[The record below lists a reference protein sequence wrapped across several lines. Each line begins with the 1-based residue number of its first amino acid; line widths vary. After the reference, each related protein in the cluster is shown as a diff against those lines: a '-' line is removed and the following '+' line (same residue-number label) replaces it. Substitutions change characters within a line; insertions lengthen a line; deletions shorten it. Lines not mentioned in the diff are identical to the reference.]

1 MIQGAGYGVNSLRFR
16 LMAGALSIALV
27 AVFTG
32 LLAAY
37 GAAETANR
45 IKQSVAAQHR
55 MEILSSLSARISD
68 YAVVGVEAGGADIPA
83 EARKAR
89 LQSQATLVEE
99 AFGRMEAAL
108 TIAVEESRSMGET
121 EQMRRATRSLVLARM
136 KAQFVALRRSLEEV
150 GSGPHLRAILDG
162 FATQFSPLLNEAI
175 ADERRDRDL
184 ASKSVEELHDLMVY
198 LALASGLIAVVL
210 VILFHRLL
218 IRPLIQRLNRIALA
232 ANDIGS
238 GDFDIDLPVTRRD
251 ELGALFDVINSMA
264 ERLRQRRA
272 DVDSDRAQ
280 LSETIATRTAELS
293 EANGRLS
300 MIDSERRRFF
310 ADVGHEL
317 RTPLTVILAESELA
331 LKDGVDPIE
340 AIDALSVIRS
350 RAVRLNRRIDDLL
363 RVARSETGQVELDS
377 RPFDCA
383 KAAEEAVA
391 DMAPLAKRHNVHI
404 AAVLDHAPTVGD
416 ADWCR
421 QVVCGLIE
429 NAVKH
434 SPKGAVIEVATR
446 VVEGEIELSVLDE
459 GEGLADGD
467 EERVFGRFARGA
479 REAMGSG
486 FGVGLAL
493 ARWVVG
499 QQAGSIAIKSPAPRP
514 PQGGTIGGRG
524 AQVVIRLPVQSS
536 MEAAEPA
543 RKVSNG

>member
-1 MIQGAGYGVNSLRFR
+1 MSLETGYGLNSLRFR
-16 LMAGALSIALV
+16 LLAGALAIAMV
-27 AVFTG
+27 AIFAG

-45 IKQSVAAQHR
+45 ISQSVAAQHR
-55 MEILSSLSARISD
+55 MEILSNLSARISD
-68 YAVVGVEAGGADIPA
+68 FALVGVEAGAAGIASDV
-83 EARKAR
+83 RRAR
-89 LQSQATLVEE
+89 LQSRAALVEE
-99 AFGRMEAAL
+99 AFGRMEQAL
-108 TIAVEESRSMGET
+108 AGAVEESRSMGEE

-136 KAQFVALRRSLEEV
+136 KAQYGALKKSLEDEQ
-150 GSGPHLRAILDG
+150 SGPHMRAILDS

-175 ADERRDRDL
+175 ADERRDRDA
-184 ASKSVEELHDLMVY
+184 ASKSVEELHGLMVN
-198 LALASGLIAVVL
+198 LALGAGAVAIGLL
-210 VILFHRLL
+210 ILFYRLL
-218 IRPLIQRLNRIALA
+218 IRPLIYRLNRVA
-232 ANDIGS
+232 AAASDIGG

-251 ELGALFDVINSMA
+251 ELGALFGVINTTA
-264 ERLRQRRA
+264 ARLRERRA
-272 DVDSDRAQ
+272 EVDSDRAR
-280 LSETIATRTAELS
+280 LSETVAARTAELS

-300 MIDSERRRFF
+300 MIDAERRRFF

-331 LKDGVDPIE
+331 LKDGVDPAE
-340 AIDALSVIRS
+340 AVDALSVIRS

-377 RPFDCA
+377 RPFDLA
-383 KAAEEAVA
+383 AAAEDAVA
-391 DMAPLAKRHNVHI
+391 DMAPLAKRQNVTL
-404 AAVLDHAPTVGD
+404 AAVLESAPTLGD

-434 SPKGAVIEVATR
+434 SPKGAVIEVATHMID
-446 VVEGEIELSVLDE
+446 GEAELSVLDE
-459 GEGLADGD
+459 GQGLAEGD
-467 EERVFGRFARGA
+467 SERVFGRFARGA

-499 QQAGSIAIKSPAPRP
+499 QQSGTISINSPAPRP
-514 PQGGTIGGRG
+514 PRGGKLGGRG
-524 AQVVIRLPVQSS
+524 AQVVIRLPAQSGV
-536 MEAAEPA
+536 EAAEPA